1 MLLCHDFQGGYGDDA
16 LLAGGG
22 PGDAFCFHR
31 WASVDAFCYFS
42 HATAT
47 LPPPSW
53 TDAAHAAG
61 VPVYG
66 TLAFEWEEGRAGL
79 LAALAAPGAVARQ
92 LARVAAHYG
101 FEGWLLN
108 VEVEFASAASA
119 AETERRAGALAALV
133 AAARAALAAA
143 VPGGW
148 GALTWY
154 DAVTADG
161 RLAWQNGLTRA
172 NERFAAAAG
181 RVFLNYGWT
190 RATLAA
196 SVAACARLGDALP
209 PGALWCGADVFGRGS
224 HGGGGAA
231 GVRVAAAAAAA
242 AGASLAVFAPG
253 WVHEVGGASGY
264 QDRAQA
270 LWDGVDA
277 AFLCARAG
285 ALAARARALAALPFH
300 TSFFPGACGDGTD
313 GYSHLGLQERLPAWG
328 CNAAATRAAFER
340 AGGAD
345 GPVRLRLSCV
355 EVAVVGVGCGAPE
368 EAGGRGELRVVGAA
382 RACAPLPDIPLFDFP
397 VDPLPPAGLRVT
409 VVARR
414 DRGGAAPAIVLVPG
428 DRRAARVAVAPPTSS
443 PPGHW
448 ATVSVVVPPADL
460 PGGLASVAVRAGG
473 GGGGAFAGR
482 VASLAL
488 ADAAWAPPLSPAATS
503 ISTTPCDDGD
513 TLTLAWGAPST
524 GVARW
529 EVWRARAGS
538 PPEWLA
544 AARLPRVALPRQ
556 PPGADII
563 VQAVFGDGGRE
574 ALGGAARA
582 RAA

>member
-1 MLLCHDFQGGYGDDA
+1 MGRRG
-16 LLAGGG
+16 
-22 PGDAFCFHR
+22 R
-31 WASVDAFCYFS
+31 
-42 HATAT
+42 
-47 LPPPSW
+47 
-53 TDAAHAAG
+53 G
-61 VPVYG
+61 VP
-66 TLAFEWEEGRAGL
+66 WRA
-79 LAALAAPGAVARQ
+79 
-92 LARVAAHYG
+92 
-101 FEGWLLN
+101 
-108 VEVEFASAASA
+108 
-119 AETERRAGALAALV
+119 RR
-133 AAARAALAAA
+133 
-143 VPGGW
+143 
-148 GALTWY
+148 
-154 DAVTADG
+154 
-161 RLAWQNGLTRA
+161 
-172 NERFAAAAG
+172 
-181 RVFLNYGWT
+181 
-190 RATLAA
+190 
-196 SVAACARLGDALP
+196 CAR
-209 PGALWCGADVFGRGS
+209 R
-224 HGGGGAA
+224 
-231 GVRVAAAAAAA
+231 
-242 AGASLAVFAPG
+242 
-253 WVHEVGGASGY
+253 
-264 QDRAQA
+264 
-270 LWDGVDA
+270 
-277 AFLCARAG
+277 
-285 ALAARARALAALPFH
+285 ARARVAALPFH
-300 TSFFPGACGDGTD
+300 TSFFPGACGDGTN

-328 CNAAATRAAFER
+328 CNAAATRAAFEW

-355 EVAVVGVGCGAPE
+355 EVAVVGVGCGAPD

-414 DRGGAAPAIVLVPG
+414 DRGGGAPAIVLVPG
-428 DRRAARVAVAPPTSS
+428 DRRAARVAVAPPTPS
-443 PPGHW
+443 PPGRW

-513 TLTLAWGAPST
+513 TLALAWGAPPT

-529 EVWRARAGS
+529 ELWRARAGS

-582 RAA
+582 RGVRRDEGRVAGRCLHATRWSAAAGSGRGTGPPAGGGARPREWGESPPPAALVSPRLHPRLLALAPHSPHHAQTALRSPDVRVGPPRARVRGARGGRTAAVGCGAALVGGQLAMARHAGAAAHWGACAEGRRGPWRPLPPPVSQVAALAAAGGTAVDPAKPYAELW